1 MIQCLFRYKHDKGVM
16 LVVCYGATKM
26 YSKGIRIITREE
38 FYTSIFKYCK
48 LNDHDKIYKPLY
60 EIPSTKLQQDLDG
73 KNVQSMLL
81 GSDGRA

>member
-38 FYTSIFKYCK
+38 FYTSIFKYFYNFNNK
-48 LNDHDKIYKPLY
+48 NKTLKN
-60 EIPSTKLQQDLDG
+60 EI
-73 KNVQSMLL
+73 N
-81 GSDGRA
+81 